1 MIMDPSM
8 VNSPSNTI
16 SQETFGGFEK
26 HTKGIDYK
34 FMKKMGYDGQWL
46 ENEGQEILIPIVA
59 QPRPKYEGLRFSEKE
74 ASISSSQTTFF
85 KTRAMRKEAIH
96 MEEITTKNECATIH

>member
-26 HTKGIDYK
+26 HTKGIGYK
-34 FMKKMGYDGQWL
+34 FMKKMGYDGQWI
-46 ENEGQEILIPIVA
+46 ENQGQEILIPIVA